1 MRTGIKNAIRAI
13 AFILI
18 LAICL
23 LGVNHVLTPK
33 KNPFYSV
40 EPNTMDVLFF
50 GTSMAYCTF
59 NPAVLWNDQGIASY
73 NLGKQQQGI
82 SLTYY
87 TMQEAFEYQK
97 PKVAVLETYALSYEY
112 EFPDDLEQGITAS
125 SLDDMPLTKTKW
137 DSIRTNVPEEKY
149 LEYAFPFIRTHTNW
163 LTLDQS
169 DFQPMDTTI
178 NGYLVS
184 YDRVASTPPSREYL
198 MNEKERPLH
207 GKTSEYFYRILD
219 LCEEKDIPLV
229 LVKAPYPQRAEV
241 GEASNTVRRIARERG
256 VPYIEYDRIMD
267 QLNFDY
273 SGDTIDSQHLNV
285 YGAEKVS
292 QHFEAYLLENFSLP
306 DHRGEAQYKILD
318 QKTEEDYNK
327 RNEMG

>member
-1 MRTGIKNAIRAI
+1 
-13 AFILI
+13 
-18 LAICL
+18 
-23 LGVNHVLTPK
+23 
-33 KNPFYSV
+33 
-40 EPNTMDVLFF
+40 
-50 GTSMAYCTF
+50 
-59 NPAVLWNDQGIASY
+59 
-73 NLGKQQQGI
+73 
-82 SLTYY
+82 
-87 TMQEAFEYQK
+87 MQEAFEYQK

-178 NGYLVS
+178 NGYLAS

-198 MNEKERPLH
+198 MNEKERSLH

-229 LVKAPYPQRAEV
+229 LVKAPYPQRQKWEKLQIRCAE
-241 GEASNTVRRIARERG
+241 
-256 VPYIEYDRIMD
+256 
-267 QLNFDY
+267 
-273 SGDTIDSQHLNV
+273 
-285 YGAEKVS
+285 
-292 QHFEAYLLENFSLP
+292 
-306 DHRGEAQYKILD
+306 
-318 QKTEEDYNK
+318 
-327 RNEMG
+327 

>member
-137 DSIRTNVPEEKY
+137 DSNPDQCPGGKVFGICVSVYPNPYQLADLGSVRFSTY
-149 LEYAFPFIRTHTNW
+149 GYHDQW
-163 LTLDQS
+163 L
-169 DFQPMDTTI
+169 
-178 NGYLVS
+178 
-184 YDRVASTPPSREYL
+184 
-198 MNEKERPLH
+198 
-207 GKTSEYFYRILD
+207 
-219 LCEEKDIPLV
+219 
-229 LVKAPYPQRAEV
+229 
-241 GEASNTVRRIARERG
+241 
-256 VPYIEYDRIMD
+256 
-267 QLNFDY
+267 
-273 SGDTIDSQHLNV
+273 SG
-285 YGAEKVS
+285 
-292 QHFEAYLLENFSLP
+292 LL
-306 DHRGEAQYKILD
+306 
-318 QKTEEDYNK
+318 
-327 RNEMG
+327 

>member
-87 TMQEAFEYQK
+87 TMQ
-97 PKVAVLETYALSYEY
+97 
-112 EFPDDLEQGITAS
+112 
-125 SLDDMPLTKTKW
+125 
-137 DSIRTNVPEEKY
+137 
-149 LEYAFPFIRTHTNW
+149 
-163 LTLDQS
+163 
-169 DFQPMDTTI
+169 
-178 NGYLVS
+178 
-184 YDRVASTPPSREYL
+184 
-198 MNEKERPLH
+198 
-207 GKTSEYFYRILD
+207 
-219 LCEEKDIPLV
+219 
-229 LVKAPYPQRAEV
+229 
-241 GEASNTVRRIARERG
+241 
-256 VPYIEYDRIMD
+256 
-267 QLNFDY
+267 
-273 SGDTIDSQHLNV
+273 
-285 YGAEKVS
+285 
-292 QHFEAYLLENFSLP
+292 
-306 DHRGEAQYKILD
+306 
-318 QKTEEDYNK
+318 
-327 RNEMG
+327 